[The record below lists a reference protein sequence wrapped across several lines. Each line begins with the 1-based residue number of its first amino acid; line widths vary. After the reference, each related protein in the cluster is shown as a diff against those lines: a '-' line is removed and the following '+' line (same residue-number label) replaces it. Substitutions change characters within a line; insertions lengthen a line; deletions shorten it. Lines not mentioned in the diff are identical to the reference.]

1 MCNSSFCGAGV
12 SKGLEM
18 RRSCIFIST
27 PCIDRRLGDIGL
39 SVQYF
44 SMYLQQYRALNSF
57 RLGQHPFPALWIIL
71 HFDTKIHNAQAYG
84 DLMVYMV
91 AT

>member
-1 MCNSSFCGAGV
+1 MCDSSFCGAGV

-39 SVQYF
+39 SV
-44 SMYLQQYRALNSF
+44 QQYRALNSF